1 MDIQWT
7 MTQPIKGNE
16 ILPRAAMWMDLES
29 IMLSEISKIETNTVT
44 HHLSVESKPGKEQC
58 KRREQQVQR
67 LLGGFQG
74 LQEGG
79 QPVRSEVWS

>member
-1 MDIQWT
+1 M
-7 MTQPIKGNE
+7 PERGKGSSHTG
-16 ILPRAAMWMDLES
+16 LY
-29 IMLSEISKIETNTVT
+29 
-44 HHLSVESKPGKEQC
+44 PGKEQC